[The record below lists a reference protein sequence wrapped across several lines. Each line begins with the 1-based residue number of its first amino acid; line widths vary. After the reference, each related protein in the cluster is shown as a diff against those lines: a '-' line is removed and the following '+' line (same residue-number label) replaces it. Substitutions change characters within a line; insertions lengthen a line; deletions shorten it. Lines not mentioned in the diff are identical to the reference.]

1 MTDTSPVE
9 AEIARAKQSA
19 MDSLSQAAAASFSRT
34 QLPNEIKSESLPVN
48 TNTPRSSVSL
58 EKRSHQME
66 FKALGSASTGK
77 VAAVG
82 SGGGGGGGGGGGVEK
97 EFYCWKAGVAG
108 KIKIRVSE
116 DFTELE

>member
-1 MTDTSPVE
+1 MTDTSSVE

-19 MDSLSQAAAASFSRT
+19 MDSLSQAAAISSPRT

-66 FKALGSASTGK
+66 FKALGSASTGQL
-77 VAAVG
+77 AAG
-82 SGGGGGGGGGGGVEK
+82 ATGGGGGGGGIPI
-97 EFYCWKAGVAG
+97 EFYCWKDGVVGTIILTA
-108 KIKIRVSE
+108 SQ
-116 DFTELE
+116 DFEELPPA